1 MEKVFERATR
11 EKPRFMTAG
20 GIMSTEDLWDLPL
33 DSTTKNINLYDIEFS
48 LDTELAA
55 LNAAPTRRNNRKV
68 DNVLSL
74 KVAII
79 KHIIDVRLEENAKK
93 LQEGSVK
100 EHNANIME
108 AIRIAELKEQSGKT
122 PDELRALLK

>member
-20 GIMSTEDLWDLPL
+20 GIITTEDLWSLPL
-33 DSTTKNINLYDIEFS
+33 DSVSKVNLYDIEFN
-48 LDTELAA
+48 LDKELAA

-68 DNVLSL
+68 DEVLSL
-74 KVAII
+74 KVAIV
-79 KHIIDVRLEENAKK
+79 KHIIEVRLEENSKK

-100 EHNANIME
+100 DHNANIME
-108 AIRIAELKEQSGKT
+108 AIRIAELKEQSNKT